1 MKEAKNANMQVES
14 KSAQRKSYH
23 SPKLSHFGTVTQLTH
38 SAKAAGKTDGK
49 KLDMAS

>member
-1 MKEAKNANMQVES
+1 MKEAQDKRGRGETA
-14 KSAQRKSYH
+14 KRKSYH
-23 SPKLSHFGTVTQLTH
+23 SPKLSHFGTVAQLTH